1 MPKST
6 EPQASCL
13 QVWAG
18 SAPTERMRELVI
30 RDITTEMGIRGALPE
45 AFEAG
50 VIGMEILQGRKQT
63 FHQSMRHWKKKGKA
77 PF

>member
-1 MPKST
+1 
-6 EPQASCL
+6 
-13 QVWAG
+13 
-18 SAPTERMRELVI
+18 MRELVI

-63 FHQSMRHWKKKGKA
+63 FHQSMRHWKKKGKTHFEMHSGA
-77 PF
+77 VLPAR

>member
-1 MPKST
+1 
-6 EPQASCL
+6 
-13 QVWAG
+13 
-18 SAPTERMRELVI
+18 MRELVI